1 MIPDKET
8 DDHDGNIERELEQKL
23 EDAERRVKA
32 LRAAL
37 IAYRGANPP
46 VESPLTSPESRRFI
60 RKSGKPMRPIEAILI
75 LLRENHGEMPTE
87 ELYAK
92 TSEGGAF
99 RGKGNPESAFRLS
112 IKINVDK
119 KKIVQSDADGR
130 NIKDIDDAMRPFP
143 GVTRIKKNKPQASR

>member
-1 MIPDKET
+1 MVPDKET

-23 EDAERRVKA
+23 EAAERRVKS

-60 RKSGKPMRPIEAILI
+60 RKSGKPTRPIEAILI
-75 LLRENHGEMPTE
+75 LLRESNGEMSTE

-92 TSEGGAF
+92 TVEGGAF
-99 RGKGNPESAFRLS
+99 RSKGNPESAFRLS
-112 IKINVDK
+112 IKTNVRLG
-119 KKIVQSDADGR
+119 KIAQSDADGR
-130 NIKDIDDAMRPFP
+130 NVKDIDDVERPFV
-143 GVTRIKKNKPQASR
+143 GVTRLKKIRPPSPR

>member
-1 MIPDKET
+1 MVPEPDG
-8 DDHDGNIERELEQKL
+8 DIERELEQKL
-23 EDAERRVKA
+23 EAAERRVKA

-46 VESPLTSPESRRFI
+46 VESTLTSPESRRFI

-75 LLRENHGEMPTE
+75 LLRESNGEMPTE

-92 TSEGGAF
+92 TVEGGAF

-119 KKIVQSDADGR
+119 KKIAQTDAEGR
-130 NIKDIDDAMRPFP
+130 NIKDIDDVERPFP
-143 GVTRIKKNKPQASR
+143 GVTTRVKTATV